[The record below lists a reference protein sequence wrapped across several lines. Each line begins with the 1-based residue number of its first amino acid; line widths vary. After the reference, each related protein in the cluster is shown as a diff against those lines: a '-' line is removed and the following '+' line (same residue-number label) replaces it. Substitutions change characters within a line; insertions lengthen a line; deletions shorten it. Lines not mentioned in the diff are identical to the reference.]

1 MIVLKTAEDI
11 KKLEKSAKI
20 VAEVLLKLKEIAKP
34 GVETME
40 FDLLARKISKELG
53 ARPAFLGYRGFPAS
67 VCISINDEVVHG
79 IPSKGRFLKEG
90 DIVSI
95 DFGAEYEGFYG
106 DATITAGV
114 GNISAKAKR
123 LIEITEKALYKGIEK
138 AAAGNKLGDI
148 SSAIQQYV
156 ESNNFSVVRDFVGH
170 GIGRELHEEPLV
182 PNYGKKGTGPDLRP
196 GMILAIE
203 PMVNEK
209 GYEIEILENEW
220 TVVTKDKGLSA
231 HFEHDVAITE
241 NGPVILSKL
250 GE

>member
-20 VAEVLLKLKEIAKP
+20 VAEVLLRLKEIAKP

-40 FDLLARKISKELG
+40 FDLLARKASKQLR

-106 DATITAGV
+106 DATITVGV
-114 GNISAKAKR
+114 GHISAKAER

-138 AAAGNKLGDI
+138 AVAGNRLGDI
-148 SSAIQQYV
+148 SAGIQQYV

-182 PNYGKKGTGPDLRP
+182 PNYGKQGTGPDLKP

-250 GE
+250 GV